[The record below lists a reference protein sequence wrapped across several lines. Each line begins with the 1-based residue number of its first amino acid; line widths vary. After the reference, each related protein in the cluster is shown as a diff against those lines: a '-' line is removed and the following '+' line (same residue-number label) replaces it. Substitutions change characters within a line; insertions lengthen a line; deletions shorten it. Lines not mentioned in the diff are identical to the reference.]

1 MEHQQWEIQKYLL
14 DNGVCPFD
22 DWFDSLDSQSQAR
35 IDVRLDR
42 VKLGNLGDTK
52 SVGQGVY
59 ELRFHF
65 SSGYR
70 VYFAIIGK
78 QIILLLV
85 GGDKKRQNKDIK
97 IAQKFLK
104 SYQKEQG
111 EIN

>member
-1 MEHQQWEIQKYLL
+1 MKNRQWEIQKYIL

-22 DWFDSLDSQSQAR
+22 EWFNTLDVQTQAR

-42 VKLGNLGDTK
+42 VRLGNLGDTK
-52 SVGQGVY
+52 SVGEGIY

-65 SSGYR
+65 GSGYR
-70 VYFAIIGK
+70 VYFGIIRK

-97 IAQKFLK
+97 MAQKLWNA
-104 SYQKEQG
+104 YQKE
-111 EIN
+111 